1 MSTIQNDNKQHAK
14 PTSYSNTRENNT
26 PIVLT
31 IDKKDDNVAISRF
44 LLTFYFVS
52 IRFVYTF
59 AAQQGKKN
67 NKYIYLWTI
76 IDCIYSTPPC
86 AMASKCPDVS
96 SIRWRR
102 FRLPS
107 S

>member
-1 MSTIQNDNKQHAK
+1 MSTIQNDNKWHAK
-14 PTSYSNTRENNT
+14 HTTYSNTRENNT

-59 AAQQGKKN
+59 AAQQGKKTN
-67 NKYIYLWTI
+67 TYIHYGQQ
-76 IDCIYSTPPC
+76 
-86 AMASKCPDVS
+86 
-96 SIRWRR
+96 
-102 FRLPS
+102 
-107 S
+107 